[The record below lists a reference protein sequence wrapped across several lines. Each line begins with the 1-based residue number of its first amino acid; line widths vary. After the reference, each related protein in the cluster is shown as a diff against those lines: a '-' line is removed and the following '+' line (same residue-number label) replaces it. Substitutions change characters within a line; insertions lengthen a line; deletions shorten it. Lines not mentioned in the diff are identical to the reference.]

1 MVPGRPCRRRRL
13 RLAGGPCDVGAG
25 GPAYD
30 GPGGNAGVLSL
41 TSAFRWGIFMAKT
54 LIVLGK
60 VWLWAAVA
68 LTLLAYGYVWST
80 RGSGRWKNAGCSA
93 WNALEVFAVLTH
105 QASSYWSSGDTSVPG
120 MTSSSATRLRGPGVT
135 RFTEMSSRLRDE

>member
-41 TSAFRWGIFMAKT
+41 TSGFGVGYFHGENADRAWQGLA
-54 LIVLGK
+54 LGCC
-60 VWLWAAVA
+60 A
-68 LTLLAYGYVWST
+68 LTLLAYGYVWWT
-80 RGSGRWKNAGCSA
+80 EGFWQMEKSGMLSFS
-93 WNALEVFAVLTH
+93 NALEVFAVLAPGILLLVVGRH
-105 QASSYWSSGDTSVPG
+105 LRARHDKFVRNFATS
-120 MTSSSATRLRGPGVT
+120 AGVT
-135 RFTEMSSRLRDE
+135 DLRDE